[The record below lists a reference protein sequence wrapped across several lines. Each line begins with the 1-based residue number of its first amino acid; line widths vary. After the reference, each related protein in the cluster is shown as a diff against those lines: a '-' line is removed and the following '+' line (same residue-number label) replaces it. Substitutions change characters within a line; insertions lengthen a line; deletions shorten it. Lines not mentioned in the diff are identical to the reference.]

1 MANLIKRQAK
11 AKKKAEK
18 LLAKQINQQKVIGDF
33 GQQQQADWRHS
44 TNDQTVRYPNFT
56 DQQQQLI
63 NQQGILPQLSN
74 SLSSLALPGSNNLS
88 FEPIRQRALSDFH
101 GNIVPTIA
109 ARFQALGTGGGGSPG
124 KLNAT
129 YKSLGSAGSKLAE
142 SLAALEAEY
151 GLKQNQ
157 QESSNYFNLLGHG
170 LAPQFNYG
178 VIPGQDSGNR
188 QIWDYL
194 KGAIP
199 GAVVGGLTGGP
210 TGAVYGG
217 LQGLGL
223 GNVADAY
230 NQRKQNKYNSM
241 QDFGTNPNLYNN
253 FQNASQQRYQGYST
267 GFNPLNQPTSDYRI
281 YFNDD
286 SNYPG
291 VNQ

>member
-11 AKKKAEK
+11 SKKRAAKQ
-18 LLAKQINQQKVIGDF
+18 LAKRINKQQEIGDF

-56 DQQQQLI
+56 GQQQQLL

-157 QESSNYFNLLGHG
+157 QESSNYFNLLGAG

-178 VIPGQDSGNR
+178 VIPGQESGNR
-188 QIWDYL
+188 KAWNYI

-199 GAVVGGLTGGP
+199 GAVLGGLTGGP
-210 TGAVYGG
+210 TGALYGG
-217 LQGLGL
+217 LQGLGA
-223 GNVADAY
+223 G
-230 NQRKQNKYNSM
+230 SIS
-241 QDFGTNPNLYNN
+241 
-253 FQNASQQRYQGYST
+253 NALQQRNRANGYST
-267 GFNPLNQPTSDYRI
+267 GFSLLNSPSS
-281 YFNDD
+281 FNTQLNYDD
-286 SNYPG
+286 LY
-291 VNQ
+291 